1 LVNSARTVGRG
12 MAIFISRTVWMEAKL
27 DGKRLQQAS
36 PFGARNSTGLAS
48 SVAIRRGMRLLA
60 TQVAQ
65 KASDLPLAP
74 LNTANILLEMRR
86 AAIL

>member
-1 LVNSARTVGRG
+1 
-12 MAIFISRTVWMEAKL
+12 
-27 DGKRLQQAS
+27 
-36 PFGARNSTGLAS
+36 
-48 SVAIRRGMRLLA
+48 MRLLA

-74 LNTANILLEMRR
+74 LNIANIPLEMRR